1 MSELTVRNRQRA
13 HKIDMRPLRQIA
25 LFLIE
30 DQLGLGD
37 YELGVFFLDSGAMA
51 RLNKKH
57 LGHEGPTDVIT
68 FGYSAPQPALQG
80 DIVICPQVAEAQA
93 RQFGTTGAEELVRYL
108 AHGLLHLLGFDD
120 IDPSDRKK
128 MKVEERTSW

>member
-37 YELGVFFLDSGAMA
+37 Y
-51 RLNKKH
+51 
-57 LGHEGPTDVIT
+57 
-68 FGYSAPQPALQG
+68 
-80 DIVICPQVAEAQA
+80 
-93 RQFGTTGAEELVRYL
+93 
-108 AHGLLHLLGFDD
+108 
-120 IDPSDRKK
+120 
-128 MKVEERTSW
+128 